1 MSVEPAE
8 QQVLSAADGRKRS
21 VARLAGVQAL
31 YQIEMS
37 GERVEAVIDEFLTHR
52 IGHEIE
58 GAQYGAAD
66 RDYFVALVRGTM
78 ERGAEIDGLASGVLG
93 ENWTM
98 MRLGALVRALLRA
111 ATFEL
116 SVRRDVPARVIIDE
130 YVELAG
136 AFFSQ
141 REPAFVNGA
150 LDRLARQTRPGELP
164 ERAGA
169 EGDDGGSPAQE

>member
-1 MSVEPAE
+1 MTIEPVTPR
-8 QQVLSAADGRKRS
+8 VLSAAKGRERS

-66 RDYFVALVRGTM
+66 RDYFVEIVRGTT
-78 ERGAEIDGLASGVLG
+78 ERGVQIDELAAGVLG
-93 ENWTM
+93 ANWTM
-98 MRLGALVRALLRA
+98 NRLGALVRALLRA

-116 SVRRDVPARVIIDE
+116 LVRRDVPARVIIDE
-130 YVELAG
+130 YVELAR

-150 LDRLARQTRPGELP
+150 LDRLARQMRPGELP
-164 ERAGA
+164 DRVEA
-169 EGDDGGSPAQE
+169 EGDDGGPTAQE